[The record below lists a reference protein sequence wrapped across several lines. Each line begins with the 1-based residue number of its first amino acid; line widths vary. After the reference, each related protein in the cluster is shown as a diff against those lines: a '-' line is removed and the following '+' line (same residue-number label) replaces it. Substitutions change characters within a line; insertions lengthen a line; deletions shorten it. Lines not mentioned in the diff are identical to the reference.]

1 MPLMNRV
8 TSLSALV
15 TTCASLLLSGL
26 YTLNPSLA
34 QAQAKAEIAQSYA
47 WSKLYETDLFTVY
60 SDERG
65 PAPVFKAEGYIDA
78 NIFDVLAVLADVSR
92 RTEWVDNLIKARIV
106 EGEIDHDVTIYEQY
120 FLPWPC
126 DNRDTVVRSVIEK
139 DLTKLEVKVKYHRVK
154 HSKVPVYEDVTRM
167 PVVQGDMTFTYA
179 GCNRSFARMI
189 LALDVGGHFPQWAV
203 NQFVKRA
210 PVKTLEGLLEQVAR
224 TRGQYTDF
232 IGRYKA
238 QASTLSALPLDCG
251 GDR

>member
-1 MPLMNRV
+1 MPTMNRV
-8 TSLSALV
+8 TLLKSLV
-15 TTCASLLLSGL
+15 FVCISLHLGGL
-26 YTLNPSLA
+26 CSLNPSPASA
-34 QAQAKAEIAQSYA
+34 QAQVEASEAYS

-92 RTEWVDNLIKARIV
+92 RTEWVDNLIEALIV
-106 EGEIDHDVTIYEQY
+106 EGKIDHDVTIYEQY

-139 DLTKLEVKVKYHRVK
+139 DLKRLEVKVKYHRVK
-154 HSKVPVYEDVTRM
+154 HPKVPEYEDVTRM

-189 LALDVGGHFPQWAV
+189 LALDVGGHFPRWAV

-210 PVKTLEGLLEQVAR
+210 PVKTLEGMLEQVAR

-238 QASTLSALPLDCG
+238 QASSLSALPLDCG